1 MIVTCVET
9 CLISK
14 CHGTLDKKLCIKEE
28 INYKFQIQCG
38 TELAPYITMGLL

>member
-14 CHGTLDKKLCIKEE
+14 CSGTLDKKLCIKEE
-28 INYKFQIQCG
+28 INYKFQIHCG
-38 TELAPYITMGLL
+38 KELAPYVTMGSL